1 MTLTGKIALVTG
13 AGKGIGRAISQ
24 ALAKEGATVIVSDI
38 DKEIA
43 EETSE
48 SIEKKGKS
56 SLPLWM
62 DVTSSNSIEKAIHEI
77 IKRYGKI
84 DILVNNAGVSTM
96 TKVVDMTEEEWDF
109 NMDVNAKGV
118 FLCSKAVAKEMI
130 KKDVKGKIVNISS
143 IAGKKGAKYLAHYCA
158 SKHAVIGFIKS
169 LALELAPYNINVNAV
184 CPGYVNTSMQHREL
198 VWEAEL
204 EGTTPEKIMAN
215 YIASTPL
222 GRLELPEDVAK
233 VVVFLCSDESNF
245 MTGQS
250 IIVSGGVEM
259 Q

>member
-1 MTLTGKIALVTG
+1 MKLTGKIALVTG

-43 EETSE
+43 EETAE

-62 DVTSSNSIEKAIHEI
+62 DVTSSNSIDKAIHEI
-77 IKRYGKI
+77 NKRYGKI

-118 FLCSKAVAKEMI
+118 FLCSKAVAQEMI

-143 IAGKKGAKYLAHYCA
+143 IAGKAQ
-158 SKHAVIGFIKS
+158 
-169 LALELAPYNINVNAV
+169 NIW
-184 CPGYVNTSMQHREL
+184 H
-198 VWEAEL
+198 
-204 EGTTPEKIMAN
+204 
-215 YIASTPL
+215 
-222 GRLELPEDVAK
+222 
-233 VVVFLCSDESNF
+233 
-245 MTGQS
+245 
-250 IIVSGGVEM
+250 IIVLQSTQSLVLSRVLRLNWHHIILM
-259 Q
+259 LTQFVPDM

>member
-1 MTLTGKIALVTG
+1 LKLTGKIALVTG

-24 ALAKEGATVIVSDI
+24 ALAKEEAIVIVCDL
-38 DKEIA
+38 DKDAA
-43 EETSE
+43 EETVRSVE
-48 SIEKKGKS
+48 VMGYL

-62 DVTSSNSIEKAIHEI
+62 DVTSSDSIDKTIHDI
-77 IKRYGKI
+77 IDRFGKI

-118 FLCSKAVAKEMI
+118 FLCSRAVEKMMI
-130 KKDVKGKIVNISS
+130 KNDVGGKIVNISS
-143 IAGKKGAKYLAHYCA
+143 MAGKKGAKFLAHYCA
-158 SKHAVIGFIKS
+158 SKHAVIGFTKS
-169 LALELAPYNINVNAV
+169 LALELAPYNINVNSV

-204 EGTTPEKIMAN
+204 EGTTPEEIKAN
-215 YIASTPL
+215 YIALTPL
-222 GRLELPEDVAK
+222 GRLEEPEDVAK

-245 MTGQS
+245 ITGQA
-250 IIVSGGVEM
+250 INVTGGAEM